1 MAFKLEGCHKVQE
14 LVSNTFK
21 CFLNYLLKP
30 FDRSIQIHPN
40 HSSIHSNP
48 SIQIHPFFFFASKLF
63 SFFSVC
69 KPHLKLKMLETTT
82 SSLIRLLIDVWN
94 FRKEFILNLLSSFQK
109 CLLYYRGED
118 C

>member
-40 HSSIHSNP
+40 DIY
-48 SIQIHPFFFFASKLF
+48 
-63 SFFSVC
+63 
-69 KPHLKLKMLETTT
+69 HLATFRFCWYIIFRWDKTDL
-82 SSLIRLLIDVWN
+82 N
-94 FRKEFILNLLSSFQK
+94 F
-109 CLLYYRGED
+109 
-118 C
+118 